1 MFRFGVWAAL
11 LLTVLVLAAQEAKA
25 GAGFQPI
32 SQDELKMTSEPLA
45 PGAPAIILY
54 RQVERDDNPYTGH
67 EDQYYRIKILT
78 EEGREQANVEIPY
91 LKEFAKPVRIHART
105 IRPDGSIVDFGGKVY
120 EKQIQKWKF
129 KGFHYRYMAK
139 TFTLSDVEVGSIIEY
154 FYSIDLT
161 ENYVYDSQWL
171 VGEDL
176 FTRKAEFW
184 LKPFTGNQMQ
194 GLTMHWTWQGLPE
207 GVAPKKWPDG
217 IVRMEVSNMP
227 AFQEEDYMPP
237 PNELKARVDFLYEE
251 GFSAKGHEDFWKSFG
266 KRKNGE
272 LESFI
277 GKRSAME
284 QALTQIVSPNDPPD
298 VKLRKIYDRVQQ
310 IRNTTNE
317 FEKTEQEEK
326 REKPPE
332 NVEELWKRG
341 YGNRQQLTWLFLA
354 LARAAGFEAYG
365 CWVSSREEYFFKP
378 STMQSSK
385 LNSNVVL
392 VKLGGKD
399 VYFEPGRAF
408 TPFGLLAWQETSVPG
423 LRLDREGGT
432 WIQTMLPAASESRIE
447 RTGKL
452 KLGDTGSLEGKL
464 IVTYTGLE
472 AMHQRVEKRH
482 ADDVERK
489 KYLEER
495 LMEQIGDAA
504 EVELTNKPDWSASE
518 TPLVAEFDVKIPG
531 WASTAG
537 HRVLAP
543 AAVFTASEKGVFE
556 HTSRV
561 HPIYFDYL
569 FEKDDDVTIE
579 LPSGWQVS
587 NVPAPQDQNVKVVAY
602 SLKVEPGQGTMRL
615 TRNLTIGIGL
625 LDQKLYGPMRTFF
638 QIVRTGDAEQVVLQP
653 GEIHASN

>member
-1 MFRFGVWAAL
+1 MFRFNVWAVML
-11 LLTVLVLAAQEAKA
+11 LAAFVFAAQKAKA
-25 GAGFQPI
+25 GTGFQPI

-45 PGAPAIILY
+45 PGAPAVILFH
-54 RQVERDDNPYTGH
+54 QVERDDNPYTGH

-78 EEGREQANVEIPY
+78 EEGRQRADVEIPY
-91 LKEFAKPVRIHART
+91 LKVYAKPVRIHART
-105 IRPDGSIVDFGGKVY
+105 IRPDGTIVDFGGKVY
-120 EKQIQKWKF
+120 EKEIQKGKF
-129 KGFHYRYMAK
+129 KGFQYRYMAK
-139 TFTLSDVEVGSIIEY
+139 TFTLSDVEVGSILEY
-154 FYSIDLT
+154 SYSIDLT
-161 ENYVYDSQWL
+161 ENYIYDSQWL

-176 FTRKAEFW
+176 FMRKGEFW
-184 LKPFTGNQMQ
+184 LKPFIGNQFQ

-207 GVAPKKWPDG
+207 GVVPKKGADG
-217 IVRMEVSNMP
+217 IVRMEVSNVP
-227 AFQEEDYMPP
+227 AFQEEDFMPP

-251 GFSAKGHEDFWKSFG
+251 GFSAKDYDAFWKSFG
-266 KRKNGE
+266 KQKNGQ
-272 LESFI
+272 LESFV

-284 QALTQIVSPNDPPD
+284 QALSQIVSPNDPPD

-310 IRNTTNE
+310 FRNTTNE
-317 FEKTEQEEK
+317 FEKTEQEVK

-332 NVEELWKRG
+332 NVEALWQRG
-341 YGNRQQLTWLFLA
+341 YGDREQLTWLFLA

-378 STMQSSK
+378 KTMQSRK

-392 VKLGGKD
+392 VRLNGKD

-423 LRLDREGGT
+423 LRLDKDGGD
-432 WIQTMLPAASESRIE
+432 WIQTTLPPASESRIE
-447 RTGKL
+447 RAGKL
-452 KLGDTGSLEGKL
+452 KLSDTGSLEGKI

-482 ADDVERK
+482 ADEVDRK

-495 LMEQIGDAA
+495 LMEQIGAAA
-504 EVELTNKPDWSASE
+504 EVDLTNKPDWGASE

-537 HRVLAP
+537 RRVLTP
-543 AAVFTASEKGVFE
+543 AAIFTASEKGVFE
-556 HTSRV
+556 HANRV

-569 FEKDDDVTIE
+569 FEKNDDVTIE

-587 NVPAPQDQNVKVVAY
+587 SVPPPQDQNVKVVAY
-602 SLKVEPGQGTMRL
+602 SLKVEPGHGTMRL
-615 TRNLTIGIGL
+615 TRKLTVDIGL

-638 QIVRTGDAEQVVLQP
+638 QIVRTGDGEQVVLQP